1 VGKRRGAVV
10 STCMLRADGPGARV
24 RTLLRP
30 SSIASRTVSS
40 GKKSQK
46 PSTISTAS
54 EVPAITRLSFEIA
67 ISSRVGL
74 ITNRYDAWAPS

>member
-1 VGKRRGAVV
+1 
-10 STCMLRADGPGARV
+10 M
-24 RTLLRP
+24 
-30 SSIASRTVSS
+30 ASRTVSS

>member
-1 VGKRRGAVV
+1 MLGEPHAAAMSAPMGK
-10 STCMLRADGPGARV
+10 ARV
-24 RTLLRP
+24 RTLFSP

-74 ITNRYDAWAPS
+74 MTNRYDLVWAPS